1 MCVDVFLPSRSQKQG
16 KRAGEK
22 AEEDA
27 QGKLSPR
34 ADYKL
39 IGAEVEKGDIMS

>member
-1 MCVDVFLPSRSQKQG
+1 MCGCVSAFQIPEAG

-27 QGKLSPR
+27 LGKLSPR
-34 ADYKL
+34 TDYKL
-39 IGAEVEKGDIMS
+39 IEAKIEKGDIMS